1 MLMEHPMYEMVS
13 VHYRKMTNGFVFMKM
28 ALPTGRPRRSVA
40 LQGEMP
46 SYAAMRLQI
55 PGLSAGAE
63 AGQDDGHGAVGDF
76 ECEPEGPVVDILEVE
91 FHPLVEADLVAAAD
105 LPDAGEAG
113 LHGEAAAMPRIVV
126 LHLGRDGRPGA
137 DEAHVA
143 DENIPELRELVDA
156 GATEETA
163 ERSDARVV
171 LHLEDGAAH
180 FVVSLEFRAQHFR

>member
-63 AGQDDGHGAVGDF
+63 AGQDDGHGAGEDF
-76 ECEPEGPVVDILEVE
+76 EVEPEGPVVDILEVE

-126 LHLGRDGRPGA
+126 LDLAGDGRTGTN
-137 DEAHVA
+137 EAHVPA
-143 DENIPELRELVDA
+143 ENIPELGKLVNA
-156 GATEETA
+156 GAAQET
-163 ERSDARVV
+163 S
-171 LHLEDGAAH
+171 
-180 FVVSLEFRAQHFR
+180 